1 MPLFEYT
8 CRKCRKTS
16 EHLMRS
22 SSESS
27 APNCP
32 HCCSRR
38 MKKELSF
45 FCGDRWRTGYGASEL
60 FRKPRE
66 LRSMRLSRAWPSAD

>member
-8 CRKCRKTS
+8 CGECRKTS

-32 HCCSRR
+32 HCGSRR
-38 MKKELSF
+38 MKKELSVF
-45 FCGDRWRTGYGASEL
+45 AATGG
-60 FRKPRE
+60 
-66 LRSMRLSRAWPSAD
+66 